1 VPAGINTAFDGVFL
15 GGLPAGTRRL
25 RMRHEATDKND
36 WNLAVD
42 LLIKEREDYPGLDP
56 PILQLWF
63 SSSENV

>member
-1 VPAGINTAFDGVFL
+1 
-15 GGLPAGTRRL
+15 
-25 RMRHEATDKND
+25 MRHEATDKND

-42 LLIKEREDYPGLDP
+42 LLIKKREDYPGLDP